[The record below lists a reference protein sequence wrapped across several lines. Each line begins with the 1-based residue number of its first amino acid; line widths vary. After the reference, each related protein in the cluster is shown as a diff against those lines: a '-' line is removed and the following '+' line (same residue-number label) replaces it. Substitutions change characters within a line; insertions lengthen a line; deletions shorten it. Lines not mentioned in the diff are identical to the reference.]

1 MPVIDTHTHVF
12 PTELIEKRAE
22 IVTRETGFGI
32 LYRNPRSKMVDADG
46 LLTYMDE
53 EGVDKAVITGFPFTD
68 GGLIRLSNDY
78 VLETAQRNERL
89 IPFITIK
96 GDDEGAAQAEV
107 ERCFALGARGVGEL
121 AYYETGFTKKERLA
135 LDGVASFL
143 EDRDAPLM
151 LHVNEQ
157 VGHTYP
163 GKSTVDFESV
173 VQFTADHPRLSL
185 ILAHMGGGICF
196 YEFMPEIRGTFARV
210 YYDMAATPFLY
221 SKDLFV
227 FAERFLPSKVLF
239 GSDYPLLSLNRYR
252 SDLKSLTAETQHLF
266 LYDNG
271 RRLLGV

>member
-1 MPVIDTHTHVF
+1 MSVIDAHTHVF
-12 PTELIEKRAE
+12 PMELIEKRVKIAM
-22 IVTRETGFGI
+22 RETGFGI
-32 LYRNPRSKMVDADG
+32 LYRDLRSKMVDADG

-53 EGVDKAVITGFPFTD
+53 EGVGKAVITGFPFAD
-68 GGLIRLSNDY
+68 NGLIRVSNDY
-78 VLETAQRNERL
+78 ILEMAQNNERL
-89 IPFITIK
+89 IPFITVK

-107 ERCFALGARGVGEL
+107 ERCFTLGARGVGEL
-121 AYYETGFTKKERLA
+121 AYYETGFTERERGA

-143 EDRDAPLM
+143 EDRGAPLM

-157 VGHTYP
+157 VGHAYP

-173 VQFTADHPRLSL
+173 VKFAADHPRLSL

-196 YEFMPEIRGTFARV
+196 YEFMPEIKRVFTHV

-227 FAERFLPSKVLF
+227 FAERFLLSKILF
-239 GSDYPLLSLNRYR
+239 GSDYPLLSLNRYQ
-252 SDLKSLTAETQHLF
+252 SHLESLTAETRHLF
-266 LYDNG
+266 LYENG